1 LKKRTDLN
9 NENKDLEV
17 PLIYVCKVG
26 YGNIVN
32 LLIKNVTNIN
42 KENKDGDAPL
52 IFVCMYKR
60 IWKYTYN
67 ISM

>member
-9 NENKDLEV
+9 KENKDLEV

-26 YGNIVN
+26 YGNIVK

-60 IWKYTYN
+60 I
-67 ISM
+67 